1 MKIGRI
7 LACASALAFAA
18 PAFADNVM
26 TGTHNGFTYEARS
39 LIVGMTPTASAPG
52 LGVGGGD
59 PRFFASMPKYS
70 GVTALIMDY
79 GAGGRFI
86 CSGTNMPGGYILTA
100 AHCVRPRLVNGV
112 ATSPVTSVFFNNT
125 GLDQRVP
132 FNPASTEI
140 LVSQINIHPGYTG
153 QVIDHNDIAILKLS
167 SDAPEWAGV
176 HRVSMLNDLTGVNF
190 NVAGYGARSAV
201 GGAVGTGAGQGAQ
214 TGWLRQGLNM
224 FDYRM
229 GDPIFSQIP
238 GNGWDTVFA
247 TVPTNYLFSYL
258 SDFDSGLA
266 VNDTA
271 CRVAQ
276 ASNLAAAAGVVFC
289 DTGRGKREVSV
300 AGGDSGGPQFAGRA
314 MNLLSVTSYGLTF
327 GPAWGDCFAGLNS
340 SCGEFNGFVPLYI
353 HKDWIRSIAGAGALA
368 VPEPATWAMLIAG
381 FGLVGGVAR
390 RRRALATAQA

>member
-1 MKIGRI
+1 V
-7 LACASALAFAA
+7 LAVAA
-18 PAFADNVM
+18 PALADNVM

-39 LIVGMTPTASAPG
+39 LIVGMTPTSSAPG
-52 LGVGGGD
+52 NGVGGGD

-79 GAGGRFI
+79 GVFTSGPNEGLAARFI

-100 AHCVRPRLVNGV
+100 AHCVRPRAGV
-112 ATSPVTSVFFNNT
+112 SQASPTTSVFFNNS

-167 SDAPEWAGV
+167 EAAPEWAGV
-176 HRVSMLNDLTGVNF
+176 HKVSMLNDLRGVEF

-201 GGAVGTGAGQGAQ
+201 GGAVGTGAGQAAQ

-229 GDPIFSQIP
+229 GDPIFSQVP
-238 GNGWDTVFA
+238 GNGWQTVFA
-247 TVPTNYLFSYL
+247 TPPTNFEFSYL

-266 VNDTA
+266 LNDTA

-276 ASNLAAAAGVVFC
+276 ASNLAQAAGAVFC

-353 HKDWIRSIAGAGALA
+353 HKDWIRGIAGAGALA

-390 RRRALATAQA
+390 RRRALATARA